1 MWLFHWFS
9 QHFPLIMYW
18 FCWEKIDFSHSW
30 ELEGHLPRTGNSL
43 VCKGIPRLYNM
54 DNFCLVMWTLSLELW
69 TKYQGWV
76 LATPGGLRCLTFDHG
91 WSGNLFF
98 SNKNPM
104 LSTLA
109 FTLYRFRALG
119 SLQFFLEDNL
129 AFFTFMMLF
138 FCFCCNVSVLYD
150 D

>member
-1 MWLFHWFS
+1 
-9 QHFPLIMYW
+9 MYW

-30 ELEGHLPRTGNSL
+30 DLEGHLPRTGNYL
-43 VCKGIPRLYNM
+43 VCKGIKFHTFPASM
-54 DNFCLVMWTLSLELW
+54 IWTTFALVMWTLGLELW

-76 LATPGGLRCLTFDHG
+76 LAAPGGLRCLTFDLG

-98 SNKNPM
+98 FFDKNPM

-119 SLQFFLEDNL
+119 SLQFFLEDSL
-129 AFFTFMMLF
+129 AFFTFLIFF